1 MGYKFWCRHCKF
13 DHEGECAK
21 PDLAINPDAP
31 PVKKSIIESIREL
44 AKLLQDGGGYN
55 ARPTKLHQCR
65 RDGKCGVAGCD
76 PSVPDDSGAKFWV
89 DATDIRVKGDTIT
102 ASVWYR
108 VPAISFIPITFQ
120 ITDVK

>member
-21 PDLAINPDAP
+21 PDLAINHDLP
-31 PVKKSIIESIREL
+31 PPKKGLIESLQEL
-44 AKLLQDGGGYN
+44 VKALEAGNYN

-65 RDGKCGVAGCD
+65 HDGKCGVADCD
-76 PSVPDDSGAKFWV
+76 PSVPDDSSKFWV
-89 DATDIRVKGDTIT
+89 DYSDIRVKGDTIT